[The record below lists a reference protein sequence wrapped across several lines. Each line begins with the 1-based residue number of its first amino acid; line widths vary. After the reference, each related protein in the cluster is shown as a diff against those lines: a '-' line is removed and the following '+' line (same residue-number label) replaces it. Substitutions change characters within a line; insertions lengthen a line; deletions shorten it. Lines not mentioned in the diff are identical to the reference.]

1 MAHAWVMDLDGS
13 WGVVEVD
20 EEVGVGVVALSAEVV
35 LVATSWPPYLLAA
48 HNRCLLVEHVVL
60 GVVRVVE
67 LGFLPSSASQA
78 PFVGQALF
86 PADHTL
92 S

>member
-1 MAHAWVMDLDGS
+1 MDLDGS

-20 EEVGVGVVALSAEVV
+20 VALSAEVV

-48 HNRCLLVEHVVL
+48 HNRCLLVELVAL
-60 GVVRVVE
+60 GVVRVVVE

-78 PFVGQALF
+78 PFLGQAQL